1 MQGISML
8 IVQEMYIEKTC
19 SVNFNYSMDICG
31 NLIKGNHSEIQGEVQ
46 KHVAILQGV
55 NGFLQAVPGV
65 VIALFAGSWSD
76 IFGRK
81 PLIVASCF
89 GYIINNLVYI
99 LNAYFWFELKAEY
112 LLFEVKKGREEI
124 HNLSITTNIILA
136 VPARLHRG
144 QCGLYPGLPMLHFG
158 CNHKE
163 DAD

>member
-31 NLIKGNHSEIQGEVQ
+31 NLIKGNHTEIQGEVHE
-46 KHVAILQGV
+46 HVAILQSV
-55 NGFLQAVPGV
+55 NGLLQAVPGV

-89 GYIINNLVYI
+89 GYVINNLVYI
-99 LNAYFWFELKAEY
+99 LNAYFWFELKVEY
-112 LLFEVKKGREEI
+112 LLFEVKKSQEEK
-124 HNLSITTNIILA
+124 LSLPITTNTILA

-144 QCGLYPGLPMLHFG
+144 QCGLHPGLLILHFG
-158 CNHKE
+158 HNYKE
-163 DAD
+163 DPD